1 MGVEDHLQPGETIVF
16 RAHPTR
22 IVLVPVI
29 AAAIVA
35 AGAGIAVYH
44 ATQNVVLL
52 ALAGFVVIAA
62 LVAALV
68 AWVRLRSNEYIL
80 TTHRMIQQY
89 GILSKRSVDSYLWKI
104 NNVEHG
110 QSFWGRILGFGDVEI
125 DTASQAGVAVF
136 PRVAHPVEF
145 KRAILAAVEA
155 YHAAGA
161 PAASAAPASP
171 AAPAAPSSAER
182 LRSLKKLL
190 DDGLISA
197 EEYETKR
204 KQLVAEL

>member
-22 IVLVPVI
+22 IVLVPLI
-29 AAAIVA
+29 AAAVVA
-35 AGAGIAVYH
+35 AGGGIAVYH
-44 ATQNVVLL
+44 ATQNVVVL
-52 ALAGFVVIAA
+52 ALAGVLVLVALGAA
-62 LVAALV
+62 LVT
-68 AWVRLRSNEYIL
+68 WVRLRSNEYIL

-104 NNVEHG
+104 NNVEHR

-125 DTASQAGVAVF
+125 DTASQVGVTVF
-136 PRVAHPVEF
+136 PRVAHPIEF
-145 KRAILAAVEA
+145 KRAILSAAEA
-155 YHAAGA
+155 YRGGGA
-161 PAASAAPASP
+161 P
-171 AAPAAPSSAER
+171 AAPAASTAPAALATPSSAER
-182 LRSLKKLL
+182 LRALKKLL